1 MRVRSPGYR
10 VPMVDPLTPRR
21 RVRPRREALLR
32 ATVEIVGERG
42 LAGTTHRAVTERAD
56 VPLATA
62 SYYFSSIGE
71 LVSEALRSFVAERA
85 AHMAEPLRDAS
96 GERDPMVIARWFAER
111 VMELSVPQRLAF
123 YEVLINAGRS
133 PELGEAAAEA
143 LEEYQRAAA
152 EGLMRLGAGA
162 EHARAFVALALGYG
176 LLHVVRPGPED
187 VEELVLAMRDLFI
200 GQALSEQDAQATLR
214 RLTDPD

>member
-1 MRVRSPGYR
+1 
-10 VPMVDPLTPRR
+10 MVDPLTPRR
-21 RVRPRREALLR
+21 RARPRREALLR

-85 AHMAEPLRDAS
+85 AHMAEPLRHA
-96 GERDPMVIARWFAER
+96 ERDPMVIARWFAER

-176 LLHVVRPGPED
+176 LLHVVREGPED
-187 VEELVLAMRDLFI
+187 TEELVLAMRNLFI
-200 GQALSEQDAQATLR
+200 GQALSESDAQATLR
-214 RLTDPD
+214 RLTDPG

>member
-1 MRVRSPGYR
+1 
-10 VPMVDPLTPRR
+10 MVDPLTPRR
-21 RVRPRREALLR
+21 RSQPRREALLR

-71 LVSEALRSFVAERA
+71 LVSEALRSFVRERA
-85 AHMAEPLRDAS
+85 AHMAAPLREAS
-96 GERDPMVIARWFAER
+96 EEQDPTVIARWFAER

-143 LEEYQRAAA
+143 LAEYLHAA
-152 EGLMRLGAGA
+152 EQGLQRLGADAG
-162 EHARAFVALALGYG
+162 HARAFVALALGYG
-176 LLHVVRPGPED
+176 LLHVVRTSSDDTED
-187 VEELVLAMRDLFI
+187 LVLAMRNLYI
-200 GQALSEQDAQATLR
+200 GQLLSEEQAQAALR
-214 RLTDPD
+214 RGTSG